1 MRRSLISAPAACP
14 VLHPGVSELLQL
26 AEADALFLCVGRDA
40 GMHSGEKTSGEFDA
54 IAVPVYQGVQT
65 VATVLLPA
73 GVVSAETRSR
83 AGRQVEG
90 CSKVLK
96 VNGVREINTGPVVS
110 PLSCTSEVRTV
121 PCVRGMKK

>member
-14 VLHPGVSELLQL
+14 ILHPGVSVLLNL
-26 AEADALFLCVGRDA
+26 AEADALLLCVGWDA
-40 GMHSGEKTSGEFDA
+40 GMHSGEKTSGELDT
-54 IAVPVYQGVQT
+54 ISVPVYQGVQT
-65 VATVLLPA
+65 VAAVLLPA

-83 AGRQVEG
+83 AGRQVER